1 MKHFN
6 AKLTPCS
13 GLEKPLKTDPEG
25 AQAKEHQACSSLIGM
40 LLHLVSN
47 SHPDVAFA
55 IHQCTGFTH
64 LPMVSHETT
73 IICICCYL
81 QGTKDNGL
89 ILYPSDD
96 LEVDWFVDADF
107 AGLFGVKDA
116 NDPIS
121 VRSAT
126 GHVIR
131 IAKCPLLW
139 VSKLQ
144 QEITLSTQESE
155 CVALST
161 CFCDVI
167 PIKELG
173 LGVMQAVGLGADKL
187 NLEDN
192 AAALTLVTTKNMN
205 PSNRHREAMCCWS
218 CSHI

>member
-47 SHPDVAFA
+47 SHHGIAFDTC
-55 IHQCTGFTH
+55 QCAHFTH
-64 LPMVSHETT
+64 SPKASCEAA
-73 IICICCYL
+73 IIHICLYL

-161 CFCDVI
+161 CLCDVI
-167 PIKELG
+167 PIKELDFGHHVGHG
-173 LGVMQAVGLGADKL
+173 LG
-187 NLEDN
+187 
-192 AAALTLVTTKNMN
+192 
-205 PSNRHREAMCCWS
+205 S
-218 CSHI
+218 